1 MPDWKILE
9 NGVTETTRT
18 DDANRFVPVRI
29 IRFKVGTHGPFQVTL
44 DAKDFTAA
52 KVTELLD
59 KEAREIMAL
68 GGGSP

>member
-1 MPDWKILE
+1 MSDWKILE

-18 DDANRFVPVRI
+18 DDRNQFVPLRI
-29 IRFKVGTHGPFQVTL
+29 IRFKVGTHGPFQITI

-59 KEAREIMAL
+59 KEAREIKAL
-68 GGGSP
+68 EGGTP